1 MTLVPSQRD
10 RQIIFL
16 NQVHPIKEVQHTSV
30 ADQQE
35 LIRILSCEIQNK
47 WLKALGM
54 PPVPSFSL
62 SQNNE
67 VLRRMALG
75 TILICENIFKVCTL
89 AVSVIFVSVWYA
101 IIRVAK
107 AKNF

>member
-1 MTLVPSQRD
+1 M
-10 RQIIFL
+10 
-16 NQVHPIKEVQHTSV
+16 KEVQHTSV

-54 PPVPSFSL
+54 PPVPAFTL

-75 TILICENIFKVCTL
+75 TILICENIFKVSRNKQKSCGHARKADIVLFCFQQGELPTDGRTNESEMRTHL
-89 AVSVIFVSVWYA
+89 DIFS
-101 IIRVAK
+101 
-107 AKNF
+107 

>member
-1 MTLVPSQRD
+1 MFSP
-10 RQIIFL
+10 FL
-16 NQVHPIKEVQHTSV
+16 SPKVHPLKEVQHTSV
-30 ADQQE
+30 GDQQE

-54 PPVPSFSL
+54 PPVPSFTL

-75 TILICENIFKVCTL
+75 TILICENIFKV
-89 AVSVIFVSVWYA
+89 SWVIELYPL
-101 IIRVAK
+101 K
-107 AKNF
+107 T